1 MWADNIGFLSQ
12 ATLETLEMVVIS
24 SFFAIVLGL
33 PLGVWLFVLRNAKLL
48 YRPKLHDALSAAVN
62 TIRSVPFIILLVAI
76 TPLTRLLVGSAIGT
90 LAAMVPLTL
99 SAIPFLARLV
109 ESALNEVPIGLVEA
123 ALSMGASTLQIVKNV
138 LIPEAMPTIARGITL
153 MSITLVGYSAM
164 AGVVGGGGLGNVAV
178 MYGYQRFDTRI
189 MIVTVVILIVIV
201 QILQWM
207 GDSLAKRL
215 THNL

>member
-76 TPLTRLLVGSAIGT
+76 TPLTRLLVCSAIGT
-90 LAAMVPLTL
+90 LAAMVPFAL
-99 SAIPFLARLV
+99 SPIPLVARLV
-109 ESALNEVPIGLVEA
+109 ESAVNEVPKGLLEA
-123 ALSMGASTLQIVKNV
+123 PFSIGASTLQIVKNV
-138 LIPEAMPTIARGITL
+138 
-153 MSITLVGYSAM
+153 
-164 AGVVGGGGLGNVAV
+164 
-178 MYGYQRFDTRI
+178 
-189 MIVTVVILIVIV
+189 
-201 QILQWM
+201 
-207 GDSLAKRL
+207 
-215 THNL
+215 